1 MKKLFVLLFFFI
13 VCKQILAQDKAVFLN
28 SEGVWVDSLLSFM
41 TQEEKIAQL
50 IMVAAYSNKGDN
62 HKEEITKL
70 IEDYKTYDNI
80 SAYSELEK
88 ES

>member
-1 MKKLFVLLFFFI
+1 MKRLFILLFFFI
-13 VCKQILAQDKAVFLN
+13 VCNQIIAQDKAVFLN
-28 SEGVWVDSLLSFM
+28 SEEVWVDSLLSLM

-70 IEDYKTYDNI
+70 IETIK
-80 SAYSELEK
+80 LVV
-88 ES
+88 